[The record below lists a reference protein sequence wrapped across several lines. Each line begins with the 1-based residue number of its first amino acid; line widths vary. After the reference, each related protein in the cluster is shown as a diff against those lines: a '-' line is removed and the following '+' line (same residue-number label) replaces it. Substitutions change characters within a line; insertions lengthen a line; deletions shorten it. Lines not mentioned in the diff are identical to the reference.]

1 MDQRIRAIAEQCS
14 QGKTG
19 VNELDL
25 LHLRP
30 YVEGFLDPHWLSE
43 RLNEY
48 EAWASANS
56 DPFLQRSLLHRPL
69 GMNMLVASIWA
80 ARSWENIYIEDPSF
94 WPPGGAKRLINIAC
108 SLAVLELHAGTM
120 LDSSALEHLRQRLQ
134 ASDQLWGIIHEC
146 GLFAHLINRGAEVEP
161 RFLRKADPM
170 DIIVRWRGQ
179 QVPVQCKSKRPGA
192 GRVISQ
198 DVCTR
203 LAGSVARDLKVA
215 GRRML
220 VRIGST
226 GTIRDTDIDFLRDQI
241 RRGAGSAMGPE
252 MVPHQGR
259 VFTVKTLPLSGSF
272 TAEQAR
278 SYLRSFDFHLGMVI
292 GEPRAGTVGYEANL
306 MVGIDA
312 RPNETRRVWR
322 SLRDSIVFAA
332 RQLEGGPPGI
342 VAVHY
347 ADPIPEFE
355 ALRPGDAHMLQ
366 EIARIVHTLPHVAAV
381 MLSCEP
387 DLQLPGA
394 RGAGTVR
401 AYVDGSRLPA
411 DFPMGR
417 PVR

>member
-198 DVCTR
+198 DVFTM
-203 LAGSVARDLKVA
+203 LAGSVARDGVDGFVVPIRSVEALK
-215 GRRML
+215 
-220 VRIGST
+220 
-226 GTIRDTDIDFLRDQI
+226 
-241 RRGAGSAMGPE
+241 E
-252 MVPHQGR
+252 
-259 VFTVKTLPLSGSF
+259 K
-272 TAEQAR
+272 
-278 SYLRSFDFHLGMVI
+278 
-292 GEPRAGTVGYEANL
+292 
-306 MVGIDA
+306 
-312 RPNETRRVWR
+312 
-322 SLRDSIVFAA
+322 IVFLYDNPEAMVQMGLAA
-332 RQLEGGPPGI
+332 RKRVE
-342 VAVHY
+342 
-347 ADPIPEFE
+347 EFTWD
-355 ALRPGDAHMLQ
+355 RYGLQ
-366 EIARIVHTLPHVAAV
+366 VISAYRRIVG
-381 MLSCEP
+381 S
-387 DLQLPGA
+387 
-394 RGAGTVR
+394 
-401 AYVDGSRLPA
+401 DG
-411 DFPMGR
+411 
-417 PVR
+417 